1 MPTKVPVVKA
11 MVFPVVMYGCESWTI
26 KKTECWRTDAFK
38 LWSWRRL
45 VRVSWRAR
53 RSSQSILKEINPEY
67 LLEGLMLNLSPMPW
81 PPDARSWLIG
91 KDPDARNERLRAGG
105 EGGSRGWDGWMAS
118 LIQWTWVWE
127 NSWREW
133 RAGRPAE
140 LQYMGS
146 QSIRHNWVTE
156 DAHTHTHTHTK
167 HSMICIYHISIHWY
181 INGHLGC
188 FPVLVIVNNA
198 ATNTG
203 MKISLGESNFSFFG
217 LKPRSGLAES
227 YGNSIFNFLRNLN
240 TVFHDGCTHGHS
252 H

>member
-1 MPTKVPVVKA
+1 MRGAGSLEKTLTLGMKDWGQEEKGATEGEMVGWNHWFNGHEFEKTLGESEGQGGLVSCSPWGLKA
-11 MVFPVVMYGCESWTI
+11 SDT
-26 KKTECWRTDAFK
+26 TE
-38 LWSWRRL
+38 
-45 VRVSWRAR
+45 
-53 RSSQSILKEINPEY
+53 
-67 LLEGLMLNLSPMPW
+67 
-81 PPDARSWLIG
+81 WL
-91 KDPDARNERLRAGG
+91 R
-105 EGGSRGWDGWMAS
+105 MH
-118 LIQWTWVWE
+118 T
-127 NSWREW
+127 
-133 RAGRPAE
+133 
-140 LQYMGS
+140 
-146 QSIRHNWVTE
+146 
-156 DAHTHTHTHTK
+156 HTHTHTHTK

-240 TVFHDGCTHGHS
+240 TVFHDGCTHWHS